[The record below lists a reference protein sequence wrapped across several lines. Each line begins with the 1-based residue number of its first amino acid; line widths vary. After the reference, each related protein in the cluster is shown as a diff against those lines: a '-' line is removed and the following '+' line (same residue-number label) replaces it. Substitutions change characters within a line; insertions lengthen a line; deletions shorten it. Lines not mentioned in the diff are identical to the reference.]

1 MIFMKV
7 YMVGLITTFYILQN
21 STKEI
26 YLKKNFTHV
35 YVYVQLN
42 KKLFKNNNVKKL
54 QNYVFNNC
62 LFTLT
67 FE

>member
-1 MIFMKV
+1 MKV
-7 YMVGLITTFYILQN
+7 YKVGLITTFYILQN

-35 YVYVQLN
+35 YVYIQLN
-42 KKLFKNNNVKKL
+42 KKNYLNNNNVK
-54 QNYVFNNC
+54 NYKTMCLINYC

-67 FE
+67 FK